1 MLKIKKVLKQ
11 TAILLAVFSMS
22 DLSAG
27 NSKAYI
33 NGSIHTF
40 DENLTIADSILIKDG
55 VIQLVGSQADVIKNA
70 DESIEIVD
78 LQGRMMMPSFHDAH
92 AHPIWNGMDFLQCSV
107 FDLLTINEIQERIRA
122 CLEEDHVKTSGWVVG
137 AGLNAGLFPAANP
150 DKSLFDEVSEDI
162 PIYIE
167 MSDGHN
173 ALVNSKALEL
183 AGINRDTKDPFK
195 GIIERDPITGEPSGT
210 LREPSAMNLVADV
223 LPTETAPEWTFVR
236 TKSREQFW
244 NHIHD

>member
-1 MLKIKKVLKQ
+1 MFEIKKVIRQ
-11 TAILLAVFSMS
+11 AAILLSVFCMS
-22 DLSAG
+22 DLIAG

-40 DENLTIADSILIKDG
+40 DENLTVTESILVKDG
-55 VIQLVGSQADVIKNA
+55 VIELVGSQADVIMNA

-107 FDLLTINEIQERIRA
+107 FDLLTIIEIQDRIRA

-150 DKSLFDEVSEDI
+150 NKSLFDEVSVDI
-162 PIYIE
+162 PI
-167 MSDGHN
+167 
-173 ALVNSKALEL
+173 
-183 AGINRDTKDPFK
+183 
-195 GIIERDPITGEPSGT
+195 
-210 LREPSAMNLVADV
+210 
-223 LPTETAPEWTFVR
+223 
-236 TKSREQFW
+236 
-244 NHIHD
+244 